1 MWNGCLVA
9 IWESPCPALALP
21 LKVASSK
28 QAGRDAAVT
37 ALLTALQPSLKPT
50 PGSVQLPN
58 ATPRPGSVRQHILHF
73 SGQRGKYLL
82 ITQSLYSLLEILVL
96 AVWVFCRN
104 KSRGWQTNNLPP
116 LKYLQKVQIRTPS
129 YDQIHFFPAKK
140 PQAYAMEMSHS
151 WKQGAAFFWRVCPGR
166 EHRHTLQSSGTHLPW
181 QQGPGKLCQAFHLLT
196 FQALSRR
203 KKQPVKK
210 GRKPSCL

>member
-73 SGQRGKYLL
+73 SGQWGKYLL

-140 PQAYAMEMSHS
+140 APS
-151 WKQGAAFFWRVCPGR
+151 VCHGDV
-166 EHRHTLQSSGTHLPW
+166 TFLKAGSSIFLTCLPW
-181 QQGPGKLCQAFHLLT
+181 QRAQAHTSVLRCSFALAAGSWQAVPSFSSFNLSGS
-196 FQALSRR
+196 FQEEKAA
-203 KKQPVKK
+203 
-210 GRKPSCL
+210 C